1 MLAANKAKGRFAH
14 ARALHADA
22 MQSLTAGDVR
32 NAAGKAWDA
41 TLAAT
46 NALILARTGKS
57 PEKITDTSGALDEL
71 ARQYPA
77 VKTLVGRYCARLSH
91 LYGDCFYSGILDYPD
106 IIERRIRKTADYIQ
120 DAETLALAKIESAA
134 NQD

>member
-1 MLAANKAKGRFAH
+1 MLAANKAKGCFVH

-22 MQSLTAGDVR
+22 MQSLTVGDVR

-41 TLAAT
+41 TLTAT
-46 NALILARTGKS
+46 NALILAQTGKS

-71 ARQYPA
+71 ARQSPA
-77 VKTLVGRYCARLSH
+77 VKTLVGRYCARQSH

-106 IIERRIRKTADYIQ
+106 IIERRIRKTADYIR
-120 DAETLALAKIESAA
+120 DAETFAFE
-134 NQD
+134 

>member
-1 MLAANKAKGRFAH
+1 MLAANKAKVNFAH
-14 ARALHADA
+14 ARARHADA
-22 MQSLTAGDVR
+22 MQSLTAGDLH

-57 PEKITDTSGALDEL
+57 PEKITDTSGALDQL
-71 ARQYPA
+71 ARQSPA

-106 IIERRIRKTADYIQ
+106 IIERRIRKTADYIH
-120 DAETLALAKIESAA
+120 DAEKLSLAKIESAA

>member
-1 MLAANKAKGRFAH
+1 MLAADKAKERFAH
-14 ARALHADA
+14 ARAMHADA

-32 NAAGKAWDA
+32 NAAGKAWEA

-46 NALILARTGKS
+46 NALILSRTGKS

-71 ARQYPA
+71 ARQDPA
-77 VKTLVGRYCARLSH
+77 VKTLVGRYCARQSH

-120 DAETLALAKIESAA
+120 DAETLALP
-134 NQD
+134 

>member
-1 MLAANKAKGRFAH
+1 MLAANKVKEHFAH
-14 ARALHADA
+14 ARARHADA
-22 MQSLTAGDVR
+22 MQSLTAGDIR
-32 NAAGKAWDA
+32 SAAGKAWDA

-46 NALILARTGKS
+46 NALILAQTGKS
-57 PEKITDTSGALDEL
+57 PEKITDTSGALDAL

-77 VKTLVGRYCARLSH
+77 VKTLVGRYCARQSH

-106 IIERRIRKTADYIQ
+106 IIGRRIRKTADYIQ
-120 DAETLALAKIESAA
+120 DAENLSLAKIESAT

>member
-1 MLAANKAKGRFAH
+1 MLAANKAKENFAH
-14 ARALHADA
+14 ARARHAAA

-32 NAAGKAWDA
+32 YAAGKAWDA
-41 TLAAT
+41 TLCAT
-46 NALILARTGKS
+46 NALILARTGMS

-71 ARQYPA
+71 ARQSPA
-77 VKTLVGRYCARLSH
+77 VKTLVGRYCSRLSH

-120 DAETLALAKIESAA
+120 DAENIALP
-134 NQD
+134 